1 MQSLEKMVLRN
12 PQSSNSLKC
21 KCYHTWMLFEDWVI
35 DLTGDQFDNDSDINI
50 KTIPVY
56 VGSMSDFHKQFE
68 DLCLEHSCGIECLG
82 EGSKKRMYRLYEA
95 IMKHLEVTVQ

>member
-1 MQSLEKMVLRN
+1 MNNKYLEHNIDYILIVCYNYTK
-12 PQSSNSLKC
+12 SNC
-21 KCYHTWMLFEDWVI
+21 FQYMD